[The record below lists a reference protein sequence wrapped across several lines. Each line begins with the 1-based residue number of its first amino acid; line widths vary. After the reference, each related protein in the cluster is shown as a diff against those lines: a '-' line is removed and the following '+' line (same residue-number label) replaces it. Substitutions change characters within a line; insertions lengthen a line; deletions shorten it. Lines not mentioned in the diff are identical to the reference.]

1 MATDTVT
8 GTSFGDRYRKAVR
21 DIQLRTNLLAF
32 QRGWRQS
39 RDERFA
45 DYVGPDGQ
53 SGEDE
58 FNTLRK
64 QLASAKDAV
73 IHDQEAVFARFKAGA
88 EANGAFVYQASNPDD
103 ATHYIL
109 SLCER
114 TGSTILVKSKS
125 MVSEEVFLNHD
136 LEARGIRAVETDLG
150 EWIVQLRHETPS
162 HMVMPAIH
170 LSRKQVGE
178 TFSEATG
185 REVSREDVGEQVGL
199 ARTELR
205 KDFLAA
211 RVGMT
216 GANALIAE
224 TGTTMIITNEGNE
237 AMVTTLPDVHVVLV
251 GYEKLVATFDDAMT
265 QLRLLPRSATGQ
277 HITSYVTFIS
287 GPDRPGREL
296 HYVFVDNG
304 RSAMRADPD
313 FIDALRCIRCAAC
326 ASVCPPYQIVGGH
339 VFGHIYSGAIG
350 LVNTP
355 FHHGLENAS
364 GPQSLCV
371 SCNACQVVCPV
382 DIPLPRQILEVRRR
396 AVAAQGLPASRRLI
410 LYIWGRPRLFRAVA
424 SLAAI
429 VVRPFARDGLADV
442 PLPARHRWRTPP
454 APTMSPALARLPVR
468 IAPVAAGP
476 LANSAARGKTVA
488 YFVQCLT
495 DRLAPEQA
503 ESATRVLAACGVRVV
518 VPRGQHCCGLPM
530 IDSGATDGARRLA
543 KQTISLLEE
552 TGADYV
558 ISAANSCVA
567 AITHDYP
574 HLLRDEP
581 DWQARSKR
589 LAERVLDLATFLDRI
604 AGLAPGQ
611 LAIGKTEERF
621 TYHPFCQTRNVL
633 HADASARRLLQ
644 EVCGLELF
652 PLPEAEV
659 CCGFGGS
666 TSFEAPEVS
675 QGIVDRKL
683 ANVDLTQATVLISD
697 NPGCL
702 MHLRGAAHASGRRS
716 LRVRHLAEVL
726 ADHLERAGGTGRA
739 G

>member
-1 MATDTVT
+1 MAA
-8 GTSFGDRYRKAVR
+8 GPSFRERYWRAVR
-21 DIQLRTNLLAF
+21 DPQLRRNLLAF

-39 RDERFA
+39 RDDRFDEYGAAEGRSADETFQRLRER
-45 DYVGPDGQ
+45 
-53 SGEDE
+53 
-58 FNTLRK
+58 
-64 QLASAKDAV
+64 LATAKDRV
-73 IHDQEAVFARFKAGA
+73 IGDLPGHFARFKVAA
-88 EANGAFVYQASNPDD
+88 EANGAAVYEAGTPDD
-103 ATHYIL
+103 AAHYIL
-109 SLCER
+109 ELCQRKGSSL
-114 TGSTILVKSKS
+114 LVKTKS
-125 MVSEEVFLNHD
+125 MVSEEIHLNHY
-136 LEARGIRAVETDLG
+136 LENHGVRAVETDLG
-150 EWIVQLRHETPS
+150 EWIVQLRRETPS

-170 LSRKQVGE
+170 LSRQQVGE

-185 REVSREDVGEQVGL
+185 REVSRENVTEQVAL
-199 ARTELR
+199 ARLEMR

-216 GANALIAE
+216 GANALVVQS
-224 TGTTMIITNEGNE
+224 GTAMIITNEGNE
-237 AMVTTLPDVHVVLV
+237 ALVTTLPDIHVLLV
-251 GYEKLVATFDDAMT
+251 GYEKLLPTFEDAMT
-265 QLRLLPRSATGQ
+265 QMRLLPRSATGQ
-277 HITSYVTFIS
+277 PITTYTTFIS
-287 GPDRPGREL
+287 GPDRPDREV

-304 RSAMRADPD
+304 RSAMAGDPE

-611 LAIGKTEERF
+611 LAIGKTEERY

>member
-1 MATDTVT
+1 MAA
-8 GTSFGDRYRKAVR
+8 GPSFSERYWRAVL
-21 DIQLRTNLLAF
+21 DPQLRRNLLAF

-39 RDERFA
+39 RDERFDEYAAAEGRSA
-45 DYVGPDGQ
+45 DETFQ
-53 SGEDE
+53 Q
-58 FNTLRK
+58 LRER
-64 QLASAKDAV
+64 LAAAKDGV
-73 IHDQEAVFARFKAGA
+73 IGDLRRHFARFKAGA
-88 EANGAFVYQASNPDD
+88 EANGAVVYEAATAND
-103 ATHYIL
+103 AARYIL
-109 SLCER
+109 DLCQR
-114 TGSTILVKSKS
+114 KGSGLLVKTKS
-125 MVSEEVFLNHD
+125 MVSEEIHLNHY
-136 LEARGIRAVETDLG
+136 LEEHGVRAVETDLG
-150 EWIVQLRHETPS
+150 EWIVQLRRETPS

-170 LSRKQVGE
+170 LSRQQVGA

-185 REVSREDVGEQVGL
+185 REVSRENVTEQVAL
-199 ARTELR
+199 ARLEMR

-216 GANALIAE
+216 GANALIAQS
-224 TGTTMIITNEGNE
+224 GTAMIITNEGNE
-237 AMVTTLPDVHVVLV
+237 ALVTTLPDIHVLLV
-251 GYEKLVATFDDAMT
+251 GYEKLLPTFEDAMT
-265 QLRLLPRSATGQ
+265 QMRLLPRSATGQ
-277 HITSYVTFIS
+277 PITTYTTFIS
-287 GPDRPGREL
+287 GPDRPDREV

-304 RSAMRADPD
+304 RSAMAGDPE

-396 AVAAQGLPASRRLI
+396 AVAAQGLPTSRRLI

-429 VVRPFARDGLADV
+429 VVRPFARDGLAHV
-442 PLPARHRWRTPP
+442 ALPARHRWRTPP
-454 APTMSPALARLPVR
+454 APTMSPALARLPAT

-644 EVCGLELF
+644 EVCGLELL
-652 PLPEAEV
+652 PLPEAGV

-726 ADHLERAGGTGRA
+726 ADHLERAGGPGRA

>member
-355 FHHGLENAS
+355 FHHGLEYAA

-371 SCNACQVVCPV
+371 SCNACQSVCPV
-382 DIPLPRQILEVRRR
+382 DIPLPRQILDVRQRV
-396 AVAAQGLPASRRLI
+396 VAANGLSPSKRTI
-410 LYIWGRPRLFRAVA
+410 LFVWSRPRLFRALARAVA
-424 SLAAI
+424 VLG
-429 VVRPFARDGLADV
+429 RPLTRDGFL
-442 PLPARHRWRTPP
+442 PLPLPSRHRWRTPP
-454 APTMSPALARLPVR
+454 APSVRLARQRLKPVVEP
-468 IAPVAAGP
+468 ATTGP
-476 LANSAARGKTVA
+476 LANSGAKGLTVA
-488 YFVQCLT
+488 YFIQCLT
-495 DRLAPEQA
+495 DPLAPEQA
-503 ESATRVLAACGVRVV
+503 EAAVKLLSACGARVV
-518 VPRGQHCCGLPM
+518 IPPAQHCCGLPFV
-530 IDSGATDGARRLA
+530 DSGDATGARRLA
-543 KQTISLLEE
+543 QQTIEMLES
-552 TGADYV
+552 TTADYIV
-558 ISAANSCVA
+558 SAANSCVA
-567 AITHDYP
+567 AMVHDYP
-574 HLLRDEP
+574 HLLENEP
-581 DWQARSKR
+581 QWKARAVR
-589 LAERVLDLATFLDRI
+589 LRGRVLDLATFLDTVARLPDGAL
-604 AGLAPGQ
+604 AGPSADVL
-611 LAIGKTEERF
+611 
-621 TYHPFCQTRNVL
+621 TYHPFCQSLNVL
-633 HADASARRLLQ
+633 HADQAARRLLSD
-644 EVCGLELF
+644 VCGLELRE
-652 PLPEAEV
+652 LPEANV

-666 TSFEAPEVS
+666 TSFDAPEVAR
-675 QGIVDRKL
+675 GIVERKL
-683 ANVDLTQATVLISD
+683 SNIDSTGADLLIMD
-697 NPGCL
+697 NPGCIL
-702 MHLRGAAHASGRRS
+702 HLRGAAHASGRA
-716 LRVRHLAEVL
+716 LRVRHFAEIMAARLTARVS
-726 ADHLERAGGTGRA
+726 GR
-739 G
+739 

>member
-1 MATDTVT
+1 
-8 GTSFGDRYRKAVR
+8 
-21 DIQLRTNLLAF
+21 
-32 QRGWRQS
+32 
-39 RDERFA
+39 
-45 DYVGPDGQ
+45 
-53 SGEDE
+53 
-58 FNTLRK
+58 
-64 QLASAKDAV
+64 
-73 IHDQEAVFARFKAGA
+73 
-88 EANGAFVYQASNPDD
+88 
-103 ATHYIL
+103 
-109 SLCER
+109 
-114 TGSTILVKSKS
+114 
-125 MVSEEVFLNHD
+125 
-136 LEARGIRAVETDLG
+136 
-150 EWIVQLRHETPS
+150 
-162 HMVMPAIH
+162 
-170 LSRKQVGE
+170 
-178 TFSEATG
+178 
-185 REVSREDVGEQVGL
+185 
-199 ARTELR
+199 
-205 KDFLAA
+205 
-211 RVGMT
+211 
-216 GANALIAE
+216 
-224 TGTTMIITNEGNE
+224 
-237 AMVTTLPDVHVVLV
+237 
-251 GYEKLVATFDDAMT
+251 
-265 QLRLLPRSATGQ
+265 
-277 HITSYVTFIS
+277 
-287 GPDRPGREL
+287 
-296 HYVFVDNG
+296 
-304 RSAMRADPD
+304 
-313 FIDALRCIRCAAC
+313 
-326 ASVCPPYQIVGGH
+326 
-339 VFGHIYSGAIG
+339 
-350 LVNTP
+350 
-355 FHHGLENAS
+355 
-364 GPQSLCV
+364 
-371 SCNACQVVCPV
+371 VVCPV

-644 EVCGLELF
+644 EVCGLELL

-726 ADHLERAGGTGRA
+726 ADHLDRAGGTGRA